1 MGDQSL
7 HTHTIVKDEYYTI
20 MKNIILGMIY
30 CVAILYATHV
40 QSQDR
45 TKLHKEATEQATELV
60 KQMTLEEKVNL
71 IEMTNLPVERLNIP
85 GHHWWNEALH
95 GVARRGEATQFPVP
109 LSMASGWNPELIEKM
124 TAAISDEARALHNAD
139 SPEDKAKRYHG
150 LTLWSPVINMARDP
164 RWGRTEE
171 TYGEDPHLA
180 TELACSFVSGLQ
192 GDNPDYLKTVATIK
206 HFVVNNTEHNRLH
219 VRPDVSERALREYYF
234 PAYRDVIAREDVE
247 SIMSSY
253 NGLNGVP
260 CSANKWLL
268 TDVLRNEWGF
278 NGTVVT
284 DVGVPGH
291 LVEKHK
297 YAKDGAEAAK
307 MMITAGVDMYSGS
320 DRKGAVNEREWAKQ
334 AVEQGILKEADLD
347 QAVIRNLATRIK
359 LGLLRSDV
367 DNPYTKISTDVVG
380 AEEHVAIARQIARE
394 GAVLL
399 QNKNDVLPARPEKY
413 KSILFAGPYVNDAPF
428 GAYSGNAAG
437 IAATPMLGMKEIAGD
452 SYEIKSQLG
461 GKWLFIP
468 EGNLNLP
475 GKPDTKGIKGEYFAG
490 LKLEGEP
497 ISVRTERSIDL
508 DLPKPLA
515 HIDPEIPQPTFSAR
529 WTAHLTPNRTGIHY
543 FSITAL
549 SGARVWV
556 NDEKILDTWHSK
568 APDNQESKGIVLDAG
583 KAVNLKVEYYN
594 GEKDPARALLKWIEP
609 QEKVS
614 IENPQD
620 KLLIYVGGLTWRMS
634 KESHDR
640 MNSIV
645 PEDQMTEIKALAA
658 IYPNMLVVL
667 NGGTVMQLSELNEVV
682 PSILLQWFPGQEGG
696 YALAELITGKV
707 SPSGHL
713 PITFYTD
720 PEKLPDFEDYEISK
734 GRTYMYMKDNVTYP
748 FGFGLSYTSF
758 DYSGL
763 KVTQNGKKVTTVLDV
778 SNTGAMD
785 GDDVVQ
791 LYVSNLD
798 SKVYQPIRQLK
809 AFQRVS
815 ISKGETKQVELSF
828 SMDDMAWWS
837 VEKQDYVVNP
847 GRYEIQIGKSSA
859 EIIEKK
865 IITVK

>member
-1 MGDQSL
+1 
-7 HTHTIVKDEYYTI
+7 
-20 MKNIILGMIY
+20 MKKIILIAVY
-30 CVAILYATHV
+30 CVAMLVVKTAV
-40 QSQDR
+40 GQDR
-45 TKLHKEATEQATELV
+45 AALHKSATKQAKKLV
-60 KQMTLEEKVNL
+60 KQMTLEEKVRL
-71 IEMTNLPVERLNIP
+71 IEMTSLPIERLGIP

-109 LSMASGWNPELIEKM
+109 LSMASGWNPTLIKQM
-124 TAAISDEARALHNAD
+124 TTAISDEARALNNAD
-139 SPEDKAKRYHG
+139 SAEDKAKRYHG
-150 LTLWSPVINMARDP
+150 LTLWSPVINMARDA

-171 TYGEDPHLA
+171 TYGEDPFL
-180 TELACSFVSGLQ
+180 TSELASSFVDGLQ
-192 GDNPDYLKTVATIK
+192 GDDPNYLKAVATIK
-206 HFVVNNTEHNRLH
+206 HFVVNNTEHNRLY

-234 PAYRDVIAREDVE
+234 PAYRDVIARHDVE
-247 SIMSSY
+247 SIMTSY

-260 CSANKWLL
+260 ASANKWLL
-268 TDVLRNEWGF
+268 TDVLRKEWGF

-297 YAKDGAEAAK
+297 YAKNGPEAAK
-307 MMITAGVDMYSGS
+307 MMIEAGVDMYSGS
-320 DRKGAVNEREWAKQ
+320 DRKGEVNEREWAKQ
-334 AVEQGILKEADLD
+334 AVEQGLLKESDLD
-347 QAVIRNLATRIK
+347 KAIIRNLATRIK
-359 LGLLRSDV
+359 LGLLRSDEE
-367 DNPYTKISTDVVG
+367 NPYTKISTDVVG
-380 AEEHVAIARQIARE
+380 AESHLEIARQIARE

-399 QNKNDVLPARPEKY
+399 QNKNNVLPATPKKY

-437 IAATPMLGMKEIAGD
+437 IAATPMFGMKELAGEKFD
-452 SYEIKSQLG
+452 IKSQLG

-468 EGNLNLP
+468 EGNLNVP
-475 GKPDTKGIKGEYFAG
+475 GKPNTKGVKGEYFAG
-490 LKLEGEP
+490 TKLAGEP
-497 ISVRTERSIDL
+497 VSVRTDRSIDL
-508 DLPKPLA
+508 DLPKPLE
-515 HIDPEIPQPTFSAR
+515 HIDPEIPQPTFSVR
-529 WTAHLTPNRTGIHY
+529 WSAQLTPNRTGIHY

-556 NDEKILDTWHSK
+556 NDEKILDNWHSK
-568 APDNQESKGIVLDAG
+568 APNNKESKGVYLEAG
-583 KAVNLKVEYYN
+583 KLVDLKMEYYN
-594 GEKDPARALLKWIEP
+594 DEKEPARALLKWIEP
-609 QEKVS
+609 QEKV
-614 IENPQD
+614 IVENPED

-645 PEDQMTEIKALAA
+645 PEDQMKEIKTLAA

-667 NGGTVMQLSELNEVV
+667 NGGTVMQLSKLNEVV

-720 PEKLPDFEDYEISK
+720 PDKLPDFEDYEISK
-734 GRTYMYMKDNVTYP
+734 GRTYMYMKDNITYP

-763 KVTQNGKKVTTVLDV
+763 KVTKHKKQVTAVLDV
-778 SNTGAMD
+778 KNTGVMD

-791 LYVSNLD
+791 LYVTNLD
-798 SKVYQPIRQLK
+798 SDVYQPIRQLK
-809 AFQRVS
+809 AFKR
-815 ISKGETKQVELSF
+815 IAIAKGETKKVTLSF
-828 SMDDMAWWS
+828 SMDDMKWWN
-837 VEKQDYVVNP
+837 VKKQKYVLNS
-847 GRYEIQIGKSSA
+847 GRYEIQIGKSSD
-859 EIIEKK
+859 EIVAKQ

>member
-1 MGDQSL
+1 
-7 HTHTIVKDEYYTI
+7 
-20 MKNIILGMIY
+20 MKNFIIAAVY
-30 CVAILYATHV
+30 SVTILFGT
-40 QSQDR
+40 QCISQNR
-45 TKLHKEATEQATELV
+45 TELHKDATKMATDLV
-60 KQMTLEEKVNL
+60 NQMTLEEKGNL
-71 IEMTNLPVERLNIP
+71 VEMTSLPVKRLDIP

-109 LSMASGWNPELIEKM
+109 LSMASGWNPELIKEM
-124 TAAISDEARALHNAD
+124 STAISDEVRALHNAD
-139 SPEDKAKRYHG
+139 SSEDKAKRYHG

-171 TYGEDPHLA
+171 TYGEDPYLT

-247 SIMSSY
+247 SIMTAY
-253 NGLNGVP
+253 NGLNGIP

-268 TDVLRNEWGF
+268 TDILRDEWGF

-291 LVEKHK
+291 MVERHK
-297 YAKDGAEAAK
+297 YAKDGAESA
-307 MMITAGVDMYSGS
+307 MLMLTSGVDMYSGS
-320 DRKGAVNEREWAKQ
+320 DRPGNVNEREWAKQ
-334 AVEQGILKEADLD
+334 AVEQGILKELVLD
-347 QAVIRNLATRIK
+347 QAITRNLATRIK
-359 LGLLRSDV
+359 LGLLRSDE
-367 DNPYTKISTDVVG
+367 DNPYTKISTAVVG
-380 AEEHVAIARQIARE
+380 AESHVSIARQIARE

-399 QNKNDVLPARPEKY
+399 QNKNNVLPATPKKY

-437 IAATPMLGMKEIAGD
+437 IAATPMFGMKEVAGD

-468 EGNLNLP
+468 EGNLNVP
-475 GKPDTKGIKGEYFAG
+475 GKPDTKGVKGEYFAG
-490 LKLEGEP
+490 LKLEEEP
-497 ISVRTERSIDL
+497 VSVRTDRSIDL

-529 WTAHLTPNRTGIHY
+529 WTAQLTPNRTGIHY

-556 NDEKILDTWHSK
+556 NGEKIIDTWHSK
-568 APDNQESKGIVLDAG
+568 APDNKESIGILLEAG
-583 KAVNLKVEYYN
+583 KSVDLKVEYYN
-594 GEKDPARALLKWIEP
+594 RKEESARALLKWIEP
-609 QEKVS
+609 QENIS
-614 IENPQD
+614 IEKPEE
-620 KLLIYVGGLTWRMS
+620 KLLIYVGGLTRTMS

-640 MNSIV
+640 MNSIM

-667 NGGTVMQLSELNEVV
+667 NGGTVMQLSELNEIV

-713 PITFYTD
+713 PLTFYTD

-763 KVTQNGKKVTTVLDV
+763 KVKQKGKEVTAVLDV
-778 SNTGAMD
+778 SNTGVMD

-791 LYVSNLD
+791 LYVTNLD
-798 SKVYQPIRQLK
+798 SEVYQPIRQLK

-815 ISKGETKQVELSF
+815 ISKGKTKQVKLSF
-828 SMDDMAWWS
+828 SMDDMAWWN
-837 VEKQDYVVNP
+837 VEKQEYVVNS
-847 GRYEIQIGKSSA
+847 GRYKIQIGKSSA
-859 EIIEKK
+859 EIVEKD
-865 IITVK
+865 IIKYKNQTK

>member
-1 MGDQSL
+1 MRKL
-7 HTHTIVKDEYYTI
+7 VIRVFLFTTILCGFSVT
-20 MKNIILGMIY
+20 
-30 CVAILYATHV
+30 A
-40 QSQDR
+40 QDR
-45 TKLHKEATEQATELV
+45 TALHKEATKQATELV

-71 IEMTNLPVERLNIP
+71 VEMTSLPIERLDIP

-109 LSMASGWNPELIEKM
+109 LSMASGWNPALIKEM
-124 TAAISDEARALHNAD
+124 STAISDEARALNNAD
-139 SPEDKAKRYHG
+139 SSEDKAKRYHG

-171 TYGEDPHLA
+171 TYGEDPYLT

-192 GDNPDYLKTVATIK
+192 GDDPNYLKAVATIK
-206 HFVVNNTEHNRLH
+206 HFVVNNTEHNRLY

-247 SIMSSY
+247 SIMSAY

-268 TDVLRNEWGF
+268 TDILRDEWGF

-297 YAKDGAEAAK
+297 YAKDGAEAA
-307 MMITAGVDMYSGS
+307 MMMLTSGVDMYSGS
-320 DRKGAVNEREWAKQ
+320 DRASAVNEREWARQ
-334 AVEQGILKEADLD
+334 AVEQGLMEESDLD
-347 QAVIRNLATRIK
+347 QAIIRNLATRIK
-359 LGLLRSDV
+359 LGLLRSEE

-380 AEEHVAIARQIARE
+380 SENHLAIARQIARE

-399 QNKNDVLPARPEKY
+399 QNKNEVLPATPEKY
-413 KSILFAGPYVNDAPF
+413 TSILFAGPYVNDAPF

-437 IAATPMLGMKEIAGD
+437 IAATPMFGMKEIAGD

-468 EGNLNLP
+468 EGNLNIP
-475 GKPDTKGIKGEYFAG
+475 GKPATKGVKSEYFAG
-490 LKLEGEP
+490 TKLNGEP
-497 ISVRTERSIDL
+497 ITVRTERSVDL

-529 WTAHLTPNRTGIHY
+529 WTAQLTPNRSGIHY

-549 SGARVWV
+549 SGARVWI
-556 NDEKILDTWHSK
+556 NDERIIDIWSSK
-568 APDNQESKGIVLDAG
+568 APDNKASQGIYLEAG
-583 KAVNLKVEYYN
+583 KAVDLKVEYYN
-594 GEKDPARALLKWIEP
+594 TEVDPARALLKWIEP
-609 QEKVS
+609 QEKV
-614 IENPQD
+614 NVDRPQD

-645 PEDQMTEIKALAA
+645 PEDQMEEIRALAA

-667 NGGTVMQLSELNEVV
+667 NGGTVMQLSELNELV

-713 PITFYTD
+713 PLTFYTD

-758 DYSGL
+758 DYSEL
-763 KVTQNGKKVTTVLDV
+763 ELTQKGKEITTALDV
-778 SNTGAMD
+778 TNTGGMD

-791 LYVSNLD
+791 LYVTNLD

-809 AFQRVS
+809 AFKRVS
-815 ISKGETKQVELSF
+815 VAKGETERVEMSF
-828 SMDDMAWWS
+828 SADDMKWWD
-837 VEKQDYVVNP
+837 VEKQKFVVNP
-847 GRYEIQIGKSSA
+847 GRYKIQVGKSSA
-859 EIIEKK
+859 EIVQEK
-865 IITVK
+865 IITIKKWNTCRVK

>member
-1 MGDQSL
+1 MR
-7 HTHTIVKDEYYTI
+7 KY
-20 MKNIILGMIY
+20 ILMVVY
-30 CVAILYATHV
+30 CVAMFVVKSVVA
-40 QSQDR
+40 QDR
-45 TKLHKEATEQATELV
+45 TALHASATKQAKKLV
-60 KQMTLEEKVNL
+60 KQMTLEEKVKL
-71 IEMTNLPVERLNIP
+71 IEMNSLPIERLDIP
-85 GHHWWNEALH
+85 GYNWWNEALH

-109 LSMASGWNPELIEKM
+109 LSMASGWNPNLIKDM
-124 TAAISDEARALHNAD
+124 TTAISDEARALNNAD
-139 SPEDKAKRYHG
+139 AAADKTKRYHG

-171 TYGEDPHLA
+171 TYGEDPFLT
-180 TELACSFVSGLQ
+180 TELACSFVDGLQ
-192 GDNPDYLKTVATIK
+192 GDDPNYLKTVATIK

-291 LVEKHK
+291 MVEKHK
-297 YAKDGAEAAK
+297 YAKDGAEAAM
-307 MMITAGVDMYSGS
+307 MMITAGVDLYSGS
-320 DRKGAVNEREWAKQ
+320 DRASEVNEREWSKQ
-334 AVEQGILKEADLD
+334 AVQQGLMKESDLD
-347 QAVIRNLATRIK
+347 QAIIRNLATRIK
-359 LGLLRSDV
+359 LGLLRSDE
-367 DNPYTKISTDVVG
+367 DNPYTKISTDVIG
-380 AEEHVAIARQIARE
+380 SEHHLAIARQIARE

-399 QNKNDVLPARPEKY
+399 QNKKNVLPATPEKY

-437 IAATPMLGMKEIAGD
+437 IAATPMLGMKVLAGD
-452 SYEIKSQLG
+452 RYEIKSQLG

-468 EGNLNLP
+468 EGNLNVL
-475 GKPDTKGIKGEYFAG
+475 GKPNTKGVKGEYFAG
-490 LKLEGEP
+490 KKLAGEP
-497 ISVRTERSIDL
+497 ISVRTDRSVNL

-529 WTAHLTPNRTGIHY
+529 WTAQLTPNRTGIHY
-543 FSITAL
+543 FSMTAL
-549 SGARVWV
+549 SGARVWI
-556 NDEKILDTWHSK
+556 NEEKVLDNWHSK
-568 APDNQESKGIVLDAG
+568 ASNTIESKGLYLEAG
-583 KAVNLKVEYYN
+583 KSVDLKVEYYN
-594 GEKDPARALLKWIEP
+594 DEVEPARALLKWIEP
-609 QEKVS
+609 QEEVN
-614 IENPQD
+614 IENPED

-640 MNSIV
+640 MNSIM
-645 PEDQMTEIKALAA
+645 PEDQMKEIKALAA
-658 IYPNMLVVL
+658 IYPNMVVVL
-667 NGGTVMQLSELNEVV
+667 NGGTVVQLSELNELV

-713 PITFYTD
+713 PITFYTNPD
-720 PEKLPDFEDYEISK
+720 KLPDFEDYEISK

-748 FGFGLSYTSF
+748 FGYGLSYTSF
-758 DYSGL
+758 DYSEL
-763 KVTQNGKKVTTVLDV
+763 KVTQDKKQVTAVLDV
-778 SNTGAMD
+778 KNTGAMD

-798 SKVYQPIRQLK
+798 SEVYQPIRQLK
-809 AFQRVS
+809 AFKRVS
-815 ISKGETKQVELSF
+815 IEKGKTKKVALNF
-828 SMDDMAWWS
+828 SMDDMTWWD
-837 VEKQDYVVNP
+837 VKKQKYVMNP

-859 EIIEKK
+859 EIVAKQ
-865 IITVK
+865 IITIK